1 VSARARIARLVG
13 LHLLAVVALGANPAT
28 ATAQALMHNCSF
40 CHELHGGSSSALTKN
55 DVIEDLCDSC
65 HDFAVLNDTQVLRD
79 GVPVTVPQNG
89 YDVHYGAKHEA
100 FGRDT
105 TSCWDCHNHEGEA
118 DGLQGT
124 NLSMIQ
130 AKMIT
135 PAGTDTLDLI
145 FKSRGSDAGQATL
158 YSFADGDEDGDGDYT
173 GVCEVCHTETG
184 NHQNGLNLPDN
195 SNHAHE
201 RGRTCS
207 DCHAHDKGFAG
218 GGPCASCHDTGGQA
232 TLAGRRAIMP
242 ELARVSHH
250 VGSSYVDDDCKV
262 CHDQS
267 KHQQGNVRLWDVD
280 SPDTLTSIVLTG
292 NPLTN
297 SAEAAKLST
306 FCLKC
311 HDADGAGGSVPFS
324 DLVTPPEIDGTAWA
338 ASSHE
343 GSVAI
348 VGCFGNGTFGCHA
361 SAHGS
366 EKLNLLAPA
375 DVAPNATTLYEEEEG
390 FCFNCHDADGP
401 ASYDAQAGYSTS
413 VLWADDVTQDGPP
426 NQNDRHDVLHATQD
440 SSNVKI
446 ECYDCHDP
454 HTANASSPPFS
465 LVRTDPD
472 PTDGRVPG
480 TGWFADSAAVYGGG
494 GGTSTDAISEFCLD
508 CHDGSL
514 RPGVLDNRTPQV
526 FDILHG
532 GSSWYGNSHGAGPSG
547 ASLKTGTNY
556 WALDMVVS
564 CVACHQ
570 AHPDDTPQQVT
581 TSLLNNLFMIND
593 TIHGTDFS
601 TVIPSDGPSYEL
613 TTLTSKGSKNFDNDE
628 VNSYYLCNTCHS
640 SSMGSGKANC
650 SDCHTHGDNRF

>member
-1 VSARARIARLVG
+1 
-13 LHLLAVVALGANPAT
+13 
-28 ATAQALMHNCSF
+28 
-40 CHELHGGSSSALTKN
+40 
-55 DVIEDLCDSC
+55 
-65 HDFAVLNDTQVLRD
+65 
-79 GVPVTVPQNG
+79 
-89 YDVHYGAKHEA
+89 
-100 FGRDT
+100 
-105 TSCWDCHNHEGEA
+105 
-118 DGLQGT
+118 
-124 NLSMIQ
+124 
-130 AKMIT
+130 
-135 PAGTDTLDLI
+135 
-145 FKSRGSDAGQATL
+145 
-158 YSFADGDEDGDGDYT
+158 
-173 GVCEVCHTETG
+173 
-184 NHQNGLNLPDN
+184 
-195 SNHAHE
+195 
-201 RGRTCS
+201 
-207 DCHAHDKGFAG
+207 
-218 GGPCASCHDTGGQA
+218 
-232 TLAGRRAIMP
+232 
-242 ELARVSHH
+242 
-250 VGSSYVDDDCKV
+250 
-262 CHDQS
+262 
-267 KHQQGNVRLWDVD
+267 
-280 SPDTLTSIVLTG
+280 VLTG

-324 DLVTPPEIDGTAWA
+324 DLATPPVIDATAWA

-343 GSVAI
+343 GSATI
-348 VGCFGNGTFGCHA
+348 VGCFGDGTFGCHA

-413 VLWADDVTQDGPP
+413 VLWADDATQSGPP
-426 NQNDRHDVLHATQD
+426 DQNDRHDVLHATQ
-440 SSNVKI
+440 SVSNVKI

-514 RPGVLDNRTPQV
+514 APGVQDNRSPQV

-532 GSSWYGNSHGAGPSG
+532 GSSWYGNSHGAEPSG

-581 TSLLNNLFMIND
+581 TSLFNNLFMMND

-601 TVIPSDGPSYEL
+601 TVIPPDDAADYEL
-613 TTLTSKGSKNFDNDE
+613 TTLTARRNDN
-628 VNSYYLCNTCHS
+628 VNSYYLCNTCHT
-640 SSMGSGKANC
+640 SSMGSGKPNC
-650 SDCHTHGDNRF
+650 FDCHTHGDNRF